1 MNMALTDEQLNIFD
15 QPDALGH
22 VQDLYD
28 PRTFEAAAF
37 MGAAPMTFPNEYL
50 IDVPFVTYQ
59 GQIPSCTAHAT
70 TTMKYVDEGVRLS
83 PRFQYAWSK
92 YNDGYKGYGTSFV
105 NALSVL
111 QEHGAAEEIMYPD
124 ENHLDQAT
132 YTDVKQIPERVSA
145 VAVVHKSQS
154 YVTNKLTKQNLMQML
169 MEFKKPLLIGGDW
182 YQAYNRIGADG
193 IMPIFSG
200 TLVGGHAF
208 LGVGWRTVTDE
219 WQLICQNSFG
229 ANWGDHGRFYIP
241 ESQLNQLYGQV
252 FVTIDMPKAD
262 AKQIDTTYKLNNKGK
277 PMMDL
282 KLLLNQGHVLL
293 QETEESGTFY
303 INTGDKLLEITPERQ
318 GLAALTVQ
326 MLGGTKG
333 LAIPKA
339 YLQGIVIEQ
348 F

>member
-1 MNMALTDEQLNIFD
+1 MPLTDEQIQIFD
-15 QPDALGH
+15 QPNALGH
-22 VQDLYD
+22 IKDEYD

-37 MGAAPMTFPNEYL
+37 MGASPLSFPDKFL

-83 PRFQYAWSK
+83 PRFQFAWSK

-111 QEHGAAEEIMYPD
+111 QQHGAAEEMMFPD
-124 ENHLDQAT
+124 ENKLDQTT
-132 YTDVKQIPERVSA
+132 YTDVKLIPDRVSS
-145 VAVVHKSQS
+145 VATVHKSQS
-154 YVTNKLTKQNLMQML
+154 YATNKLTKENIMQM
-169 MEFKKPLLIGGDW
+169 MMQFKKPLLIGCDW
-182 YQAYNRIGADG
+182 YQIYNRIGSDG
-193 IMPIFSG
+193 MFPIFSG
-200 TLVGGHAF
+200 QLVGGHAF
-208 LGVGWRTVTDE
+208 IAVGWRTVDGN

-229 ANWGDHGRFYIP
+229 MNWGDNGRFYVF
-241 ESQLNQLYGQV
+241 EGLLGQLYSQV
-252 FVTIDMPKAD
+252 FVTIDMPKED
-262 AKQIDTTYKLNNKGK
+262 AQQIDTKYKLNLNK

-293 QETEESGTFY
+293 QETEESGSFY
-303 INTGDKLLEITPERQ
+303 INKGDKLLEITADRS
-318 GLAALTVQ
+318 GLAALTVL
-326 MLGGTKG
+326 MRGGVKG

-339 YLQGIVIEQ
+339 YLTGITIEQ